1 MLGLLHI
8 QINKQTTNQST
19 TKSSNINQLY
29 GDDMGYIHRG
39 RFNTHTKN
47 DAFKKGI
54 RSLKL
59 TQHLHMDGWNTSFLL
74 GWPIFRC
81 YFRSRECISLQMMAS
96 LWGEVIVHII
106 SGVIQV
112 CRYLRNGGLTPKFEK
127 WCVNMVRLIWYPP

>member
-39 RFNTHTKN
+39 KLNTHTKN
-47 DAFKKGI
+47 DALKKGI

-59 TQHLHMDGWNTSFLL
+59 TQHLQMDGWNTSFLL

-81 YFRSRECISLQMMAS
+81 YVRFRECISLQMMAS
-96 LWGEVIVHII
+96 LWGEVIVLII
-106 SGVIQV
+106 AGV
-112 CRYLRNGGLTPKFEK
+112 YLGFAD
-127 WCVNMVRLIWYPP
+127 I